1 MELVESHCPM
11 PVSTGFERRKSP
23 RRQVA
28 AQIVFSCFTSIAPQ
42 RFFSGRIRDCTQGGL
57 QIESSCGFKKGT
69 ALLIRMLHCPFYR
82 LTPEVNE
89 TLRTVLL
96 AEVRWLKSLDDE
108 GSRFVMGVRCL

>member
-1 MELVESHCPM
+1 MELVESHCPL
-11 PVSTGFERRKSP
+11 PASTGFEKRKSP

-28 AQIVFSCFTSIAPQ
+28 AQVVFSCFTSIDPQ

-69 ALLIRMLHCPFYR
+69 ALLIRLLDCPFYR
-82 LTPEVNE
+82 LAPEVNE

-96 AEVRWLKSLDDE
+96 AEVRWHNALDDE
-108 GSRFVMGVRCL
+108 GSRFVMGVRYL